1 MPFINMK
8 IGNSIKKL
16 RELRN
21 YTQEYMAGGL
31 DMSIN
36 GYGKIERDEVEITL
50 TKLEK
55 VTELLDVSLDKIL
68 HFDSS
73 AVLNFSNSNYAH
85 GNVEQQ
91 TVANDEAL
99 KLILAQQQDLMQ
111 KVVGIIDK
119 FTPSKNE

>member
-1 MPFINMK
+1 MK
-8 IGNSIKKL
+8 IGDNIKKL

-55 VTELLDVSLDKIL
+55 IAALLEVSVNQIL
-68 HFDSS
+68 QFDSIS
-73 AVLNFSNSNYAH
+73 ILNFQHSNYAH
-85 GNVEQQ
+85 GNVDRQQ
-91 TVANDEAL
+91 INDDDAL
-99 KLILAQQQDLMQ
+99 RKILEQQQDLM
-111 KVVGIIDK
+111 KKMVEIINK
-119 FTPSKNE
+119 FTK

>member
-1 MPFINMK
+1 MK
-8 IGNSIKKL
+8 IGDNIKKL

-31 DMSIN
+31 EMSTN

-55 VTELLDVSLDKIL
+55 IAALLEVSVNQIL
-68 HFDSS
+68 QFDSIS
-73 AVLNFSNSNYAH
+73 ILNFQHSNYAQ

-91 TVANDEAL
+91 HVNSDESL
-99 KLILAQQQDLMQ
+99 KKILAQQQDLMKQ
-111 KVVGIIDK
+111 VVGIIDK
-119 FTPSKNE
+119 FTK